1 MLYELFMYVFRI
13 KTGGEKLNI
22 ITVYMVL
29 LFGIKDSWME
39 VFFSQ
44 EFITD
49 FGTAYSLF
57 VFANVNDKN
66 INVSDAEQTPFIAIT
81 RDYRRLAAQWTG
93 RRYFLC
99 RGHHSTKSFD
109 TRTHCIDILS
119 VSQTSTTTD
128 RFIVCSILPLHNDIC
143 LIACRTLY
151 RPVGRGTLLT

>member
-1 MLYELFMYVFRI
+1 MSCLFEYSGLKLAV
-13 KTGGEKLNI
+13 EKLNI
-22 ITVYMVL
+22 IRVYMTL
-29 LFGIKDSWME
+29 LFGIKDSWIK

-44 EFITD
+44 EFFTD
-49 FGTAYSLF
+49 HGTAYSLF

-81 RDYRRLAAQWTG
+81 RDYRRLSAQWTR

-119 VSQTSTTTD
+119 VSQASPTTD
-128 RFIVCSILPLHNDIC
+128 RLIVCYILPLHNDIC

-151 RPVGRGTLLT
+151 RPVGRGHC